1 MDDIIIY
8 VKLCLSCPLGYDND
22 IDSFKK
28 YESCPYFLIPL
39 CVMIGVLK
47 LIFNEGISANFSVL

>member
-1 MDDIIIY
+1 M
-8 VKLCLSCPLGYDND
+8 SFLGYDND

-39 CVMIGVLK
+39 CVMIGILK